1 MHVWIGDID
10 NLKKEKNATQKQVAT
25 KKKAKEDCPELV
37 AEVRSIGE
45 RIKNTEDEQAM
56 LKTILDG
63 KLNRIGNI
71 VEDTV
76 PVFQDEE
83 QNRVER
89 TWGTPRDPAGL
100 LNHHDLLWRIG
111 GYEPDRGVAVAG
123 HRGYFLK

>member
-1 MHVWIGDID
+1 M
-10 NLKKEKNATQKQVAT
+10 K
-25 KKKAKEDCPELV
+25 
-37 AEVRSIGE
+37 SIGE
-45 RIKNTEDEQAM
+45 KIKNTEDEQAM

-100 LNHHDLLWRIG
+100 LKHHDLLWRIG